1 VWIVKPHSVVLLLVV
16 LSGCSTYSRQG
27 QLSDFE
33 KNTMTCREIDDDIA
47 RVRRFMD
54 KTRSGF
60 GNSLEKTAALDS
72 GNKRLEQLTLL
83 RTRRACPVQKAA
95 S

>member
-1 VWIVKPHSVVLLLVV
+1 VWIVKPHSLFLLFVV

-33 KNTMTCREIDDDIA
+33 KNTMNCREIDDDIV

-60 GNSLEKTAALDS
+60 GNTLEKMAALDS
-72 GNKRLEQLTLL
+72 GNKRLEQLAEL
-83 RTRRACPVQKAA
+83 RARRACPAQKTA